1 MKEKI
6 ILLTIVMLSAI
17 ALSSCGN
24 IENES
29 EMENQT
35 EVDVKSQQS
44 TEEPGTITLDLSQ
57 SGKPEVSKVILS
69 GRIGN
74 RSTLENLYKIDIL
87 STDVVGLVGCP
98 VFVDTDGGEGNV
110 VFVVDEEKT
119 SVPMANMTVL
129 FYNDK
134 STFYEEVPFTINDN
148 EVELNITQSGT
159 YMLADKYEWYSA
171 WGINADE
178 YAHDLTY
185 TDRTF
190 NFKVNIPKE
199 ITYDIVSSY
208 WQQGERIPQGLIGL
222 PLIEQRN
229 ESNSILTICLEALRF
244 PAGSEEKIDNPHPVV
259 PLDEYTDEFMRNL
272 ESAGGYKEEHG
283 VQSAS
288 FKIENAERQSIRLN
302 NGKQGFLLI
311 WDCIVD
317 GSQYGTG
324 DIRCKNYRVHFEYN
338 EDTFIE
344 LTYVITNENAIEE
357 MNEKVME
364 SIYSFGYF
372 E

>member
-1 MKEKI
+1 MKKRI
-6 ILLTIVMLSAI
+6 VLLSVAILSAI

-24 IENES
+24 IENHNGVA
-29 EMENQT
+29 NQT
-35 EVDVKSQQS
+35 EVNMKNQES
-44 TEEPGTITLDLSQ
+44 TEEADTITLDLSQ

-74 RSTLENLYKIDIL
+74 GASLENLYKIDIL
-87 STDVVGLVGCP
+87 SSDLVGLLGCP
-98 VFVDTDGGEGNV
+98 VLVDLDGGEGNA
-110 VFVVDEEKT
+110 VFVVDEEQS
-119 SVPMANMTVL
+119 SVPMENITVL
-129 FYNDK
+129 FYSDK
-134 STFYEEVPFTINDN
+134 SIFYEEVPFTINGN
-148 EVELNITQSGT
+148 EVKLNIAQSGT

-185 TDRTF
+185 TDSTF
-190 NFKVNIPKE
+190 NFKVIIPKE
-199 ITYDIVSSY
+199 ISYDIVSSY
-208 WQQGERIPQGLIGL
+208 WHQGEETPQGLIGL

-229 ESNSILTICLEALRF
+229 ESNSGLTMHLSALRF
-244 PAGSEEKIDNPHPVV
+244 PSSGVEIDNPHPVV

-272 ESAGGYKEEHG
+272 ESADGYKKEQNG
-283 VQSAS
+283 VQTPS

-311 WDCIVD
+311 WDCIID

-324 DIRCKNYRVHFEYN
+324 DIRCKNYRVHFEYD

-344 LTYVITNENAIEE
+344 LTYVITNENAFEE
-357 MNEKVME
+357 MGEKVME
-364 SIYSFGYF
+364 SIYSFEYL